1 MAKSITAKQNE
12 LQKKLKVHE
21 ATLEKIRQLQ
31 EQADAEAAAIKK
43 VEDEIAALR
52 QAEQEKKLTAMAFG
66 QGYNGDNLEAI
77 MPELAMLF
85 DPKTQ
90 AAALEALAAV
100 RARAESAE
108 NSGATDTTEK
118 TEG

>member
-12 LQKKLKVHE
+12 LQKKLKTHE
-21 ATLEKIRQLQ
+21 VTLEKIRQLQ

-66 QGYNGDNLEAI
+66 QGYNSDNLEAI

-90 AAALEALAAV
+90 TAALEALAAV

-108 NSGATDTTEK
+108 NSGATDITEK

>member
-108 NSGATDTTEK
+108 NSDATDTTEK

>member
-1 MAKSITAKQNE
+1 MR
-12 LQKKLKVHE
+12 
-21 ATLEKIRQLQ
+21 IREHFESVVSVIFLICGALFCLWLLWDYFGLYVPVTEEVSEVSLVS
-31 EQADAEAAAIKK
+31 EQPK
-43 VEDEIAALR
+43 
-52 QAEQEKKLTAMAFG
+52 
-66 QGYNGDNLEAI
+66 
-77 MPELAMLF
+77 LF

-108 NSGATDTTEK
+108 NSGVTDTTEK